1 MRVDFA
7 RCTEEQLWRLV
18 AAHLEKR
25 GIPVVLV
32 GGAVVAIYS
41 RGAYRSGDLDFVPS
55 AYFGPDVEDA
65 MAEIGFQRDG
75 RHYVHPECEHLFVD
89 FVSGPLGIGENTKV
103 VPDEVVEGDVR
114 IKLLSPTDCVCDRP
128 RSGGVRCGDGE
139 PGPAPRCAT
148 GSASS

>member
-1 MRVDFA
+1 M
-7 RCTEEQLWRLV
+7 
-18 AAHLEKR
+18 
-25 GIPVVLV
+25 VLV

-41 RGAYRSGDLDFVPS
+41 GGAYRSGDLDFVPS
-55 AYFGPDVEDA
+55 AYFGPGVEEA

-114 IKLLSPTDCVCDRP
+114 IKLLSPTDCVCDRLASYIHY
-128 RSGGVRCGDGE
+128 RAREALDQAALVARARAVDWTRIERWCRAEGA
-139 PGPAPRCAT
+139 PAAYADLRRLVP
-148 GSASS
+148 